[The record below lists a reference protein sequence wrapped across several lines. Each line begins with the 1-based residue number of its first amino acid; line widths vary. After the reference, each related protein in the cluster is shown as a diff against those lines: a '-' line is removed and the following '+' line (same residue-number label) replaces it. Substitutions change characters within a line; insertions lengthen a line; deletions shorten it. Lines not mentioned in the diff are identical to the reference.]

1 MKLMI
6 HLEIVYLVKILEINK
21 EEGNDEN
28 VDFLLSLIS

>member
-21 EEGNDEN
+21 EEGNDAT
-28 VDFLLSLIS
+28 VDFLLIS